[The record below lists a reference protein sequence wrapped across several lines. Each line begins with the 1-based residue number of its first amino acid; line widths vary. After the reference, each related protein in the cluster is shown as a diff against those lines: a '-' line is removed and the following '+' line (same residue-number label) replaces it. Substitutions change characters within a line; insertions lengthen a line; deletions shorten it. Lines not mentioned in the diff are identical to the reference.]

1 MKGKF
6 FVLDGVDGSGKETQ
20 TKLIVER
27 LKKDGYDVLE
37 VDFPRYGEKSAG
49 LVEDYLNGV
58 YGSFD
63 EVTPKQ
69 ASIFYAVD
77 RFAASKEIKEHLDK
91 GGIII
96 SNRYVSSNQIHQ
108 AGKIKDPNE
117 LEEFLKWL
125 DKLEFEIFNIPRPDK
140 VFFLNVPYKIGM
152 GLVLKKKDRA
162 YIKGDKKTDI
172 HEESDS
178 YMKMSYKRALSLV
191 KRYDYW
197 EEILCYKNSN
207 LRTIEDISQE
217 LYKRILNEL
226 K

>member
-27 LKKDGYDVLE
+27 LKKKGYNVLE

-77 RFAASKEIKEHLDK
+77 RFAASKEIREHLEK
-91 GGIII
+91 GGIVI

-108 AGKIKDPNE
+108 AGKISDERE

-125 DKLEFEIFNIPRPDK
+125 DELEFGIFNIPKPDK

-152 GLVLKKKDRA
+152 ELVLKKKDRT

-178 YMKMSYKRALSLV
+178 YMEMSYKRALSLV

-197 EEILCYKNSN
+197 EEILCYRNGR

-217 LYKRILNEL
+217 LYIRILDEL

>member
-20 TKLIVER
+20 AKSISDKLREE
-27 LKKDGYDVLE
+27 GFDVLE

-77 RFAASKEIKEHLDK
+77 RFAASKQIKEHLK
-91 GGIII
+91 RGGVII

-108 AGKIKDPNE
+108 AGKIRDPYE

-125 DKLEFEIFNIPRPDK
+125 DELEFEIFNIPRPDK

-152 GLVLKKKDRA
+152 ELVLKKKDRA

-172 HEESDS
+172 HEESDE
-178 YMKMSYKRALSLV
+178 YMEMSYKRALSLV

-197 EEILCYKNSN
+197 EEIQCYEDGE

-217 LYKRILNEL
+217 LCRRIIDEL

>member
-20 TKLIVER
+20 AKLIVEK
-27 LKKDGYDVLE
+27 LKEEGFDVLE

-77 RFAASKEIKEHLDK
+77 RFAASKGIKEHLDR
-91 GGIII
+91 GGIVI

-125 DKLEFEIFNIPRPDK
+125 DELEFGVFNIPRPDK

-152 GLVLKKKDRA
+152 ELVLKKKERT

-178 YMKMSYKRALSLV
+178 YMEMSYKRALSLV

-197 EEILCYKNSN
+197 EEILCYKNGN
-207 LRTIEDISQE
+207 LRTIEDISHE